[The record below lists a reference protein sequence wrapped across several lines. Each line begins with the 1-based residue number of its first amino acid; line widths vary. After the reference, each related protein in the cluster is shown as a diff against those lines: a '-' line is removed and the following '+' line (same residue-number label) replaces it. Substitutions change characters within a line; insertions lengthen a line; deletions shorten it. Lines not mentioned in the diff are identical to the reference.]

1 MQLAK
6 VYALALLL
14 ALPAGAGAT
23 VSWLDAEVRAQEARW
38 AAQQGKMAPLRPVGA
53 TELPTPTPMRT
64 GTATRRT
71 GAREQT
77 RASPP
82 LATRAPPGLPEEAHG
97 TAPTLPPRARPAEAA
112 QVARTLL
119 ASARRHGV
127 DPLLV
132 KAVILTE
139 SAHRRWATSPQGAMG
154 LMQLM
159 PATARRFGVADPY
172 DPAQNVAGGTRYLR
186 WLLDR
191 FGGNVTLA
199 LAGYNAGEGAVDR
212 YGGIPPYRETRNYVR
227 RVQTTHAALGRIL
240 NWKRASAKPYVG
252 P

>member
-1 MQLAK
+1 MRFAK

-14 ALPAGAGAT
+14 ALPAGAGAA
-23 VSWLDAEVRAQEARW
+23 VSWLDAEVRVQEARW
-38 AAQQGKMAPLRPVGA
+38 AAQQHRAAPLPAGK
-53 TELPTPTPMRT
+53 
-64 GTATRRT
+64 
-71 GAREQT
+71 T
-77 RASPP
+77 RAGAHSPRP
-82 LATRAPPGLPEEAHG
+82 APARRAAPRE
-97 TAPTLPPRARPAEAA
+97 TAPTLVPVAIRAAPVPPRARPAETA

-132 KAVILTE
+132 KAVILAE
-139 SAHRRWATSPQGAMG
+139 SAHRRWATSPKGAMG

-199 LAGYNAGEGAVDR
+199 LAGYNAGEGVVDR
-212 YGGIPPYRETRNYVR
+212 YGGIPPYRETRTYVR
-227 RVQTTHAALGRIL
+227 TVRDTHQFLSRRVEHLAREARQ
-240 NWKRASAKPYVG
+240 
-252 P
+252 